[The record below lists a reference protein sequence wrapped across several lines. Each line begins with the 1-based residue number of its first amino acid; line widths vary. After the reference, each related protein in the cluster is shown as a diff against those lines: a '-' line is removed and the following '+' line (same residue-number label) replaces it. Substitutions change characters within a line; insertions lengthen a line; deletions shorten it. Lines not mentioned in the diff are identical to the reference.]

1 MSTITKRDYYEVI
14 GALSS
19 FETSQEVVL
28 SHEELKQLTE
38 QKDSTEQKKTL
49 GDKERIPVHTYL
61 GSKVDMKEA
70 AHASYDLSHTI
81 LGGYVPQRQLE
92 SLSSVDFAHY
102 FNRTLDCDEALQIY
116 DIFLPA
122 SARQCMLLS
131 TQNEIDVRVKAKAKA
146 KLERKQKAAAAAAD
160 SANGTDE
167 RVLPDGKIVRKV
179 IVCKRCNRKF
189 RGEDRMKQLKKHEC
203 TK

>member
-1 MSTITKRDYYEVI
+1 MSTATKRDYYEVI

-28 SHEELKQLTE
+28 SNDELVELTKPKIDTQ
-38 QKDSTEQKKTL
+38 QKEASE
-49 GDKERIPVHTYL
+49 ERIPVHAYL
-61 GSKVDMKEA
+61 GGKVNMKEA
-70 AHASYDLSHTI
+70 AHASYDLGHTL

-92 SLSSVDFAHY
+92 SLSSIDFAHY
-102 FNRTLDCDEALQIY
+102 FDKTLDCDDALQIF
-116 DIFLPA
+116 DTFLPA

-131 TQNEIDVRVKAKAKA
+131 TQNELDIRAKAKAKA
-146 KLERKQKAAAAAAD
+146 KLERKQKAATAAAD

-179 IVCKRCNRKF
+179 IMCRRCNRKF
-189 RGEDRMKQLKKHEC
+189 RGEDRMKQLKRHEC